1 MLVLKRGVA
10 HQKHKQRTLHQAAM
24 RAVPEAERSESGS
37 VGEQKRDDY
46 CPRFSRVLAF
56 LFLL

>member
-10 HQKHKQRTLHQAAM
+10 HQKHKQTNLQLAAM

-37 VGEQKRDDY
+37 VGQQKGDDY
-46 CPRFSRVLAF
+46 CPRFSWVLVF